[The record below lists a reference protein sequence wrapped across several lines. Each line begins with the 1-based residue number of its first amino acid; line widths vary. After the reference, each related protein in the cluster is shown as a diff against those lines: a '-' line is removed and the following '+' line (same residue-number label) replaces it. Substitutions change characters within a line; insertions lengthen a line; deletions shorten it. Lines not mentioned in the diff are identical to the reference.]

1 MRARRPLLTVLV
13 AGLTVAGLTVAGL
26 TVSAAPAPARPAT
39 TAATAEPRLVDVRAH
54 HRGDVDRVVF
64 TFRGGVPSDVRAQYV
79 DRLVG
84 DPSGR
89 AVRIAGRAV
98 LQVRFESTAWIGGIP
113 APRRRAFAL
122 PNVMTAVRS
131 GLFEGVTTYGIGL
144 AKRTRVEVLR
154 QPERNRVVVVV
165 RAAFPTVE
173 RKVYFLDERRFL
185 ANTEPFF
192 VARLRPVRPSAPARG
207 VLDRLFA
214 GPLDREKDHGL
225 RLVRSRARDVAG
237 PSISD
242 RVARVRLLGGCSS
255 GGSTVTIAGEIM
267 PALRQFAAVD
277 WVKIYDPAGRTA
289 APTGPS
295 DSIPDCLNP

>member
-1 MRARRPLLTVLV
+1 MRARRLLPTVLV
-13 AGLTVAGLTVAGL
+13 AGLSAAGLTVAA
-26 TVSAAPAPARPAT
+26 VPAPAVPA
-39 TAATAEPRLVDVRAH
+39 ASAEPRLVDVRAH
-54 HRGDVDRVVF
+54 HHGDVDRVVF
-64 TFRGGVPSDVRAQYV
+64 TFRGGIPTDVRAQYV
-79 DRLVG
+79 DRLLA
-84 DPSGR
+84 DASGR
-89 AVRIAGRAV
+89 PVRIAGRAV
-98 LQVRFESTAWIGGIP
+98 LQVRFEQTAWIGGIP
-113 APRRRAFAL
+113 APSRRAFAL
-122 PNVMTAVRS
+122 PNVMTVVRS

-173 RKVYFLDERRFL
+173 RKVYFLDEDRFL

-192 VARLRPVRPSAPARG
+192 VSRLRPVRPSAPARG

-225 RLVRSRARDVAG
+225 RLVRSKARDVTG

-242 RVARVRLLGGCSS
+242 RIARVRLLGGCSS
-255 GGSTVTIAGEIM
+255 GGSTVTISGEIM

-277 WVKIYDPAGRTA
+277 WVKIYDPAGDTA
-289 APTGPS
+289 DPTGLS